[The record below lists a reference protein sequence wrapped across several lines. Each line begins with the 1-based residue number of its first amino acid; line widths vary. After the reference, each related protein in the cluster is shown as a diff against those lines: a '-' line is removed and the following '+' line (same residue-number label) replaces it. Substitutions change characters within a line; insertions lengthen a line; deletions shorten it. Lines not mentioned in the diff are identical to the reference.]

1 MRVLSAGLQEHL
13 DTGATT
19 LCWCWRVTRND
30 GIAFGFTD
38 HDRDLVFDGTSF
50 EASTGFTGTEI
61 SGAVGLNVDTLD
73 VEGALK
79 SERLSEADLA
89 AGLYDNALIE
99 IYRINW
105 QNPEQRVLMRY
116 GNLGEVARGRQ
127 HFRAEIRGL
136 AHELQQPKGRIVQ
149 YACDADL
156 GDQRCKVDLDQ
167 PAFRSDGGVVASLGA
182 SPRMFV
188 ASGLDAYAND
198 WFTRGLITWLSGA
211 NEGRKA
217 EVRLHSKAGDAV
229 TIELWQRPAEPIA
242 EGDTFRIVAGC
253 DKQFATC
260 RAKFANVPNFRGFPH
275 VPGNDFL
282 LHVASRKD
290 KNDGKSLFK

>member
-1 MRVLSAGLQEHL
+1 MRVFSAGLQDHL
-13 DTGATT
+13 DSGATT

-30 GIAFGFTD
+30 GVAFGFTD
-38 HDRDLVFDGTSF
+38 HDRELTFDGTSF

-79 SERLSEADLA
+79 SDRLNEADLV
-89 AGLYDNALIE
+89 AGLYDNAAIE
-99 IYRINW
+99 IYRVNW
-105 QNPEQRVLMRY
+105 ATPEQRVLMRY
-116 GNLGEVARGRQ
+116 GNLGEVSRGRH
-127 HFRAEIRGL
+127 HFRCEIRGL

-149 YACDADL
+149 YGCDADL

-167 PAFRSDGGVVASLGA
+167 PAFRSDDGVVAGLGA
-182 SPRMFV
+182 SARLFA

-198 WFTRGLITWLSGA
+198 WFTRGLISWLSGA
-211 NEGRKA
+211 NAERKA
-217 EVRLHSKAGDAV
+217 EVRLHSKAGDGV
-229 TIELWQRPAEPIA
+229 TIELWQRMAEPIA
-242 EGDTFRIVAGC
+242 EGNTFSIVAGC

-275 VPGNDFL
+275 VPGNDFM
-282 LHVASRKD
+282 LHIASRTD
-290 KNDGKSLFK
+290 KNDGKSRFS